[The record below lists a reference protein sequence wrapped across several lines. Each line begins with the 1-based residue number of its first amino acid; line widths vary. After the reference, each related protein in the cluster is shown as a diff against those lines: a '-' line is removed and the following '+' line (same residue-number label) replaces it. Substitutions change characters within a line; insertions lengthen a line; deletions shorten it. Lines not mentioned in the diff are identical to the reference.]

1 MIKPVFSSAQKY
13 RLHATK
19 ILESGDDLHEL
30 TGRRD
35 SAMTA
40 KRVHNVSTALKDLSE
55 LHAKSLLDR
64 TESLQNTSISHQP
77 PKALDVG
84 MGDGSFIPML
94 SKYAK
99 TVVGTLPSNEEI
111 QAAQFAIHK
120 PAIHIKAYVNSLPFG
135 DSQFGLVLVNS
146 VLHGVGFRR
155 RSFTAAL
162 KEVAR
167 VLGRG
172 GVLVIGE
179 MPQHRESPPAIKS
192 IWKFAVQFVRS
203 SQPVT
208 HRRRLRTVSLRSSFY
223 MNVVE
228 IERLALE
235 NGLRLAQVRHSD
247 DNRVISSKNSPD
259 SGRLDYYFVKS

>member
-1 MIKPVFSSAQKY
+1 M
-13 RLHATK
+13 
-19 ILESGDDLHEL
+19 
-30 TGRRD
+30 
-35 SAMTA
+35 
-40 KRVHNVSTALKDLSE
+40 
-55 LHAKSLLDR
+55 
-64 TESLQNTSISHQP
+64 
-77 PKALDVG
+77 
-84 MGDGSFIPML
+84 
-94 SKYAK
+94 
-99 TVVGTLPSNEEI
+99 
-111 QAAQFAIHK
+111 
-120 PAIHIKAYVNSLPFG
+120 
-135 DSQFGLVLVNS
+135 
-146 VLHGVGFRR
+146 
-155 RSFTAAL
+155 
-162 KEVAR
+162 
-167 VLGRG
+167 
-172 GVLVIGE
+172 IGE